1 MKLSKATLLIL
12 TAVVGLAVA
21 CGATTKLTA
30 VWKDPA
36 AGTTRFKKIIVAVQT
51 KNMAM
56 RRSAESHLVTR
67 IPNSTASYEVLTE
80 DETRDVNRAK
90 AKVMGAGFDGAVV
103 VRYLGKDTQTTYVPG
118 TTWWGP
124 APYGSAWGYWGYGW
138 GAVYDPGYIATD
150 TIITLETH
158 VYSLT
163 DDKLLW
169 ASQSETTNP
178 SSMENLINSLI
189 DKTVAEMKKQKVL

>member
-1 MKLSKATLLIL
+1 MRLSKTLLIL
-12 TAVVGLAVA
+12 TVAAGVVAA
-21 CGATTKLTA
+21 CGPTTALTA
-30 VWKDPA
+30 TWKAPEA
-36 AGTTRFKKIIVAVQT
+36 AGTRFNKVIVAAQT
-51 KNMAM
+51 KQMSM
-56 RRSAESHLVTR
+56 RRSAESHLVAK
-67 IPNSTASYEVLTE
+67 IKNSTASYEVLTE

-90 AKVMGAGFDGAVV
+90 AKILAAGFDGAVV
-103 VRYLGKDTQTTYVPG
+103 VRFVGKDTQTTYVPG

-150 TIITLETH
+150 TIVTLETH
-158 VYSLT
+158 VYSLK

-178 SSMENLINSLI
+178 TSMESLVNSLI